1 VRLCLGRC
9 ARRARRRRCARRGA
23 LRDTAARRLAR
34 CAPTARP
41 LRLSRAA
48 PAPLLWPVPR
58 QQARPRWQWHGTRF
72 CALGTAPRRGTVTAA
87 RAVCLMRQMR
97 PCTRRCGSVSPFVD
111 TPLSKALSFA
121 LLTSLLLLQP
131 RASTRRRASW
141 RRRRRWARLRCAAT
155 RRQRRRRQPLRPR
168 RSQPRRQQRSRRHLP
183 RDCSRSWCAPL
194 ATARCTRAAFPA
206 SLHTS
211 QQAPGTHAA
220 LTPPLPLPIAGGAV
234 HARATHRLA
243 GRRGLAGRACTAAG
257 DAARR
262 CELAPCCCSARGRR
276 SAC

>member
-1 VRLCLGRC
+1 MRLCLGRC

-111 TPLSKALSFA
+111 TPLSKALSFCLTDVSLA
-121 LLTSLLLLQP
+121 LAAASFDEAACFVAAAEALGAAALRGDASAAQAAPALAAASLATAPSAALAPPSAARLLALVVRPARDSTLHARRLPRFPAYIATGPWDSRCANAALTASNRRRRCARPGHTPAGWPP
-131 RASTRRRASW
+131 RARRPRLH
-141 RRRRRWARLRCAAT
+141 RRRRRGAA
-155 RRQRRRRQPLRPR
+155 
-168 RSQPRRQQRSRRHLP
+168 
-183 RDCSRSWCAPL
+183 
-194 ATARCTRAAFPA
+194 
-206 SLHTS
+206 
-211 QQAPGTHAA
+211 
-220 LTPPLPLPIAGGAV
+220 V
-234 HARATHRLA
+234 
-243 GRRGLAGRACTAAG
+243 
-257 DAARR
+257 
-262 CELAPCCCSARGRR
+262 
-276 SAC
+276 